1 MKNLDIFLKQIHQNN
16 YRIITRSLDLMNT
29 LKTSTNY
36 SLWSVST
43 IFIEQGK
50 YVFLKTDNSLW
61 KSYIVIAEDKH
72 GYYSIFKV
80 KKSGEI
86 EETKN
91 GNYLYEISDEIDSIL
106 EIKTK
111 KEKMTFLDYLL
122 H

>member
-1 MKNLDIFLKQIHQNN
+1 M
-16 YRIITRSLDLMNT
+16 YT
-29 LKTSTNY
+29 LKTSPNY
-36 SLWSVST
+36 SLWGVST

-50 YVFLKTDNSLW
+50 FVFLKIDNSLW

-91 GNYLYEISDEIDSIL
+91 GTYMYEIAETIDSIL
-106 EIKTK
+106 EIKVK
-111 KEKMTFLDYLL
+111 KEKKTFIDYLL
-122 H
+122 D